1 MNIYEVIKRP
11 VITEGSTQLAAGLNQ
26 YTFEVDQRAN
36 KIEIKQAVEQIFNV
50 DVLKVATMIM
60 PKKMGT
66 RGRKRFVR
74 SPQWKKAIV
83 TLPDGQKIA
92 DFNV

>member
-1 MNIYEVIKRP
+1 MNLYEVIKRP
-11 VITEGSTQLAAGLNQ
+11 VITEGSTQLAAVQNQ

-66 RGRKRFVR
+66 RGRKLFVR
-74 SPQWKKAIV
+74 APQWKKAIV
-83 TLPDGQKIA
+83 TLPAGQKIA